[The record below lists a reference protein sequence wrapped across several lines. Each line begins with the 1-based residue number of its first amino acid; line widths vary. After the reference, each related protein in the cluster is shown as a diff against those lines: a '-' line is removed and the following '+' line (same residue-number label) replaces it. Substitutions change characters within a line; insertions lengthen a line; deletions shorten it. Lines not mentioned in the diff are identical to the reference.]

1 MCDASIHKTMSQER
15 SCPQCS
21 SVVPHDARVC
31 PHCGTQLSKTAVVP
45 TGTTLSAMIPS
56 FIRNS
61 RQTTIFLVVSIL
73 VLVIGGTALVTW
85 TSRRSPVAPLVAP
98 TASVTSLPP
107 SPTAIRSVDSQSTSS
122 DTVSVT
128 QTAQARTA
136 QALVQMAATQTAT
149 ALQAELTA
157 LFANAQRVFYDEFVD
172 NRNAWFIGVFQDIEL
187 NLIEDGVFKVL
198 WSGKNTSY
206 EVYELS
212 SFTDFIGE
220 VDCRIARGGGDGSC
234 GLIFAQQRNVGF
246 YKFEFFI
253 DYYRLS
259 IILAEGEPVIL
270 AEGDPHRITTV
281 GDQNRLR
288 VIRQGERIRLFIN
301 DALAAD
307 LRDNTLGAGRV
318 GVSTACYNTKGGV
331 EVHFDNFGI
340 WSLASGS

>member
-1 MCDASIHKTMSQER
+1 MT
-15 SCPQCS
+15 
-21 SVVPHDARVC
+21 
-31 PHCGTQLSKTAVVP
+31 
-45 TGTTLSAMIPS
+45 PS
-56 FIRNS
+56 FIRTG
-61 RQTTIFLVVSIL
+61 RQTTILLIVSVL
-73 VLVIGGTALVTW
+73 VLIIIGGGALLTW
-85 TSRRSPVAPLVAP
+85 MNRRPAVAPSVTP
-98 TASVTSLPP
+98 TTSVTSLPP
-107 SPTAIRSVDSQSTSS
+107 SPTAIRSADSQSASS
-122 DTVSVT
+122 DTVAVT

-136 QALVQMAATQTAT
+136 QALMQMAATQTAT

-157 LFANAQRVFYDEFVD
+157 LFAGARRVFYDEFVD
-172 NRNAWFIGVFQDIEL
+172 NRNAWFTGVFQDIEL

-198 WSGKNTSY
+198 WSGKDTSY

-270 AEGDPHRITTV
+270 AEGDPRRITTV

-318 GVSTACYNTKGGV
+318 GVSTACYNAEGGV

>member
-1 MCDASIHKTMSQER
+1 MV
-15 SCPQCS
+15 
-21 SVVPHDARVC
+21 SV
-31 PHCGTQLSKTAVVP
+31 
-45 TGTTLSAMIPS
+45 
-56 FIRNS
+56 
-61 RQTTIFLVVSIL
+61 L
-73 VLVIGGTALVTW
+73 VLIIIGSAALVTW
-85 TSRRSPVAPLVAP
+85 MNRRPIVAPLVAP
-98 TASVTSLPP
+98 TASGTSLPP
-107 SPTAIRSVDSQSTSS
+107 SPTAIRSANSQSTSS
-122 DTVSVT
+122 DAVGMT
-128 QTAQARTA
+128 QTDQARTA

-149 ALQAELTA
+149 ALQTELTA

-172 NRNAWFIGVFQDIEL
+172 NRNAWFTGVFQDIEL

-198 WSGKNTSY
+198 WSGKDSSY

-259 IILAEGEPVIL
+259 IILTEGEPVIL
-270 AEGDPHRITTV
+270 AEGDPRRITTV
-281 GDQNRLR
+281 ADQNRLR

-307 LRDNTLGAGRV
+307 LHDNTLGAGRV
-318 GVSTACYNTKGGV
+318 GVSTACYNAEGGV